1 MFEIFSSKSLMLTFS
16 SQILHLKI
24 NKNDYSI
31 KNIKVS
37 HIAKI
42 SKYLLRNKLT
52 VMIID
57 RIMAFKKQFFLIY
70 YSSRI

>member
-1 MFEIFSSKSLMLTFS
+1 MFEVFSSKSLMLTFS

-37 HIAKI
+37 DIAKI
-42 SKYLLRNKLT
+42 SKYLLRNKLI

-70 YSSRI
+70 YISGI

>member
-1 MFEIFSSKSLMLTFS
+1 MFEVFSSKSLMLTFS

-37 HIAKI
+37 DIAKI

-52 VMIID
+52 VMIIE
-57 RIMAFKKQFFLIY
+57 
-70 YSSRI
+70 

>member
-16 SQILHLKI
+16 SQILHLIK
-24 NKNDYSI
+24 NKNEYSI
-31 KNIKVS
+31 KNIRIS
-37 HIAKI
+37 YIAKI
-42 SKYLLRNKLT
+42 SKYLLKNKLT

-70 YSSRI
+70 YSNRI